1 MRQAVGLCKPLWTIS
16 DQTGCKLE
24 PVYEIVLLFR
34 KNSPTLPDLF
44 WFAKV
49 LKSTKALN
57 LQNHWQHLFG
67 DVLISLLH
75 SSSNLAIAHSDRG
88 SYYTLSM
95 WNLEAYPNCFF
106 IIITWIH
113 LNADPKASCKL
124 SCLNTWFECLNSVFF
139 KEQNMEW

>member
-1 MRQAVGLCKPLWTIS
+1 MYPWLLPFNTLRQAVGFCKPKWTIS
-16 DQTGCKLE
+16 DQTGCELE

-34 KNSPTLPDLF
+34 NNYPTLPNLF

-67 DVLISLLH
+67 ECSYFPI
-75 SSSNLAIAHSDRG
+75 SNLDIAHSDRG

-95 WNLEAYPNCFF
+95 WNLEAYPNWFF
-106 IIITWIH
+106 LTITWIH

-124 SCLNTWFECLNSVFF
+124 SCLNTWFWMFEFSIF
-139 KEQNMEW
+139 